1 MEKRLIGLTIAFL
14 ALTLIFWAIEFLWP
28 SLPKQRRLR
37 GGMITD
43 ALYWFFMPIVTK
55 TVTQVAILV
64 ALVPPML
71 LPDRSLD
78 RAAVEAGHGWV
89 VAWPVWLQAV
99 AVVLLGDFIG
109 YWTHRCFHGRRL
121 WAFHAVHHSSK
132 ELDWLSSV
140 RVHPVNEIGSRG
152 FSAVPFVLCGFSP
165 VVIAGYLPLL
175 TFYAILIHANVSLDF

>member
-71 LPDRSLD
+71 LLGRSLD

-109 YWTHRCFHGRRL
+109 YWTHPPLHPPPPRPFPPPPPTPHPPPPL
-121 WAFHAVHHSSK
+121 PPPPPHPLHAT
-132 ELDWLSSV
+132 
-140 RVHPVNEIGSRG
+140 PPP
-152 FSAVPFVLCGFSP
+152 PFP
-165 VVIAGYLPLL
+165 PPP
-175 TFYAILIHANVSLDF
+175 